1 MTAVAPTMSPDAQA
15 DAARLLYARYYPNVY
30 RYALSQ
36 LHSAEDAEDAAQN
49 TFLRAFASLQK
60 GTVPQNELAWLFKI
74 AHNVCASSKLAWL
87 RRRRVEAPRDLTA
100 LHIEPSSPETRRDE
114 LAGLEHA
121 LAAMP
126 QRPRDAFLLREMQ
139 GLSYAEIAERLDT
152 SQSAVETL
160 IFRARKMLAEKLERP
175 LQRVRQALGLGPLLD
190 LARGIFGT
198 APAAVKA
205 AGAIAVVAGASV
217 AAAPHPTRVVRL
229 PRCRR
234 GSWPRRQ
241 RCRGPGR
248 NGPRASG
255 LPRPPHRTRWRCNG
269 RVLRSRPARCS
280 PLPQRPRPP
289 RHRKRLRL
297 SRLRPARHLR
307 PRRSR
312 RCRHLPSVR
321 RPRRSPRRPT
331 GRAVARDPRRR
342 AVTAPS
348 LPPAPP
354 VTVPVPLPVRFHDHL
369 QPRAEVL
376 DDDVALRSQ
385 QLAGP
390 APAVRRGEEPSGAAH
405 PVVLDPRQRDPTG
418 ALPQRA
424 LAEELRGL
432 LGLEPAQEVLHV
444 LVHLSEQA
452 RLPLGHRRLASS
464 LVRVL
469 TEG

>member
-36 LHSAEDAEDAAQN
+36 LRSAEDAEDAAQN

-114 LAGLEHA
+114 LAGLEDA
-121 LAAMP
+121 LATMP
-126 QRPRDAFLLREMQ
+126 PRPREAFLLREMQ

-217 AAAPHPTRVVRL
+217 ATAPHPTL
-229 PRCRR
+229 
-234 GSWPRRQ
+234 
-241 RCRGPGR
+241 
-248 NGPRASG
+248 
-255 LPRPPHRTRWRCNG
+255 
-269 RVLRSRPARCS
+269 SRPAPAMPARVMAPPARMS
-280 PLPQRPRPP
+280 RPGPQRAARQRTLAPAAPHSVAVQRPRTPLAPGAVQSTPATPTPTTASKAAPTQSPP
-289 RHRKRLRL
+289 TRTTP
-297 SRLRPARHLR
+297 PAT
-307 PRRSR
+307 PVPA
-312 RCRHLPSVR
+312 LPAPPVSA
-321 RPRRSPRRPT
+321 PAPPITTSSPP
-331 GRAVARDPRRR
+331 AVLLPEIPA
-342 AVTAPS
+342 AVSVTAPS
-348 LPPAPP
+348 PPPAPP
-354 VTVPVPLPVRFHDHL
+354 VTVPVPLPVPF
-369 QPRAEVL
+369 P
-376 DDDVALRSQ
+376 
-385 QLAGP
+385 
-390 APAVRRGEEPSGAAH
+390 
-405 PVVLDPRQRDPTG
+405 
-418 ALPQRA
+418 
-424 LAEELRGL
+424 
-432 LGLEPAQEVLHV
+432 
-444 LVHLSEQA
+444 
-452 RLPLGHRRLASS
+452 
-464 LVRVL
+464 
-469 TEG
+469 